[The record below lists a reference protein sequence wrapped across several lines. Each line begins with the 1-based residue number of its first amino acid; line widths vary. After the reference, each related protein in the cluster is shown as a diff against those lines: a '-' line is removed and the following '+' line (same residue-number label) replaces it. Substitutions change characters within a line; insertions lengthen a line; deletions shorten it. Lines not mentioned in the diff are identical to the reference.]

1 MGTLETSHNQ
11 LFIGKKRL
19 GVSTEKHHK
28 CARSISIFT
37 SFFFTDLTALKLV
50 AEDTASFYSSR
61 YIHTYININPS
72 KHTCTH
78 IHTPS
83 ITLQTLPC
91 AGILFPLGF
100 LTAQLRAAAFVQL
113 LSLIV
118 PADLIHLQIF
128 SCEPALVS
136 LIVDLLD
143 VFLARLLCA
152 CVCVC

>member
-1 MGTLETSHNQ
+1 MPALVIRPLNLYTPLSSLSGYICSEPWGNMTQLYRRNMGTLETSHNQ

-50 AEDTASFYSSR
+50 AEDTASFYSSL
-61 YIHTYININPS
+61 YIHTYIKIYPS

-83 ITLQTLPC
+83 ITLQL
-91 AGILFPLGF
+91 LHVQEFYFHLGSW
-100 LTAQLRAAAFVQL
+100 QLSSEQQ
-113 LSLIV
+113 
-118 PADLIHLQIF
+118 HLF
-128 SCEPALVS
+128 SC
-136 LIVDLLD
+136 
-143 VFLARLLCA
+143 CH
-152 CVCVC
+152 